1 MNSTCRKI
9 DLHSR
14 ASLTHTHGASPG
26 FLILAIRSCVSG
38 LQAQHVRVPSDDS
51 VCWPP
56 FLTALPGISVLSD
69 PVPHS
74 SGLDP
79 SWLHAFSLSFPP
91 GRKSPQIESHLHDR
105 FRTSIFLSWGP
116 FLYPGPFLVLYLG
129 HSDRVLQL
137 DGKVG
142 TVTYLD
148 CSLITLDTLAPCF
161 EHRTYFGNR

>member
-116 FLYPGPFLVLYLG
+116 FFISGAILGSVFGSLRPCFTTRWKGGNCDLPRLLLNNPGYPG
-129 HSDRVLQL
+129 
-137 DGKVG
+137 
-142 TVTYLD
+142 
-148 CSLITLDTLAPCF
+148 TLF
-161 EHRTYFGNR
+161 